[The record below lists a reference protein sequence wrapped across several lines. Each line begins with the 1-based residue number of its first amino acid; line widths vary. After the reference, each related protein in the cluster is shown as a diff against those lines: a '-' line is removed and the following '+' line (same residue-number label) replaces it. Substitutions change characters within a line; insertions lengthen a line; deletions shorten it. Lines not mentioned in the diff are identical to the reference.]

1 MKKPSLT
8 YFSKGPNDM
17 TKLTLI
23 AIMIL
28 SFAAFAQTVRAQDIP
43 SSLSVDDV
51 KLFRK
56 IIADRDY
63 EKARADEA
71 VRQRDEWKKSAADW
85 EALFRSEKD
94 RADRVQGGRVE
105 ELGKANFELHNQNDA
120 LKREKRELEDDLVSC
135 KSSRKYYF
143 IGGATLGGAAGTY
156 VGYKIG
162 KSNRIPGLGDQTF
175 TQPRPQFGFRLKF

>member
-1 MKKPSLT
+1 
-8 YFSKGPNDM
+8 M

-43 SSLSVDDV
+43 SSLSVDDA

-71 VRQRDEWKKSAADW
+71 VEQRDRWKGSSASW
-85 EALFRSEKD
+85 EALYRSEKD
-94 RADRVQGGRVE
+94 RADRVQGGRVD
-105 ELGKANFELHNQNDA
+105 ELSKANFELHNQNTD
-120 LKREKRELEDDLVSC
+120 LKREKRELQDDNVRLR
-135 KSSRKYYF
+135 SSRKWYF
-143 IGGATLGGAAGTY
+143 TAGATAGAAAGAY
-156 VGYKIG
+156 VGWQLG
-162 KSNRIPGLGDQTF
+162 KGTISIPGLSSSQAEQLVQNRVGF
-175 TQPRPQFGFRLKF
+175 TLKF